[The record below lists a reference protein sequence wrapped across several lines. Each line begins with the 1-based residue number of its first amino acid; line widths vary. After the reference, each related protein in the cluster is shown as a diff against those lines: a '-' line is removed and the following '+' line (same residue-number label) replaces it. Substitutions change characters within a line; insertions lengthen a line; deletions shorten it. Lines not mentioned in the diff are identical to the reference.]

1 MSISNDRGA
10 LLTPRS
16 VAVVGASDNVNRV
29 GGRPIHYLRRF
40 GFKGAIYP
48 INPNREI
55 VQELKAYPDVASL
68 PETPDLVVV
77 VVPSDGVEAVIDA
90 CVARGV
96 PNAVIISSGFGET
109 GSEGREVEQRMVAR
123 AQQGGLRLLG
133 PNAQGVA
140 NFKTGAIANFST
152 IFMELPPEDGPIAVV
167 SQSGA
172 LSQMLYAFLRQ
183 SGYGLRYMTASGNDA
198 DLWAADIIQMVL
210 DDEDVRVILIYLESI
225 KNGPALAAALE
236 RARKNGVSVV
246 ALKTG
251 SSERG
256 RQSAMSHT
264 GAMATEDGVTRAFLR
279 AHGAWQVQGVREMV
293 EAVPLYL
300 KARDPGVGRVGVLS
314 HSGAVGVIC
323 ADTAERLKLE
333 MANLAP
339 ATQQTLEGILPSYGA
354 IQNPVDMTAG
364 LIGGGTMFGDTLR
377 AVANDP
383 SVDIVHVGMPV
394 AGPGYDVTGFAAA
407 AAATE
412 QETGKP
418 VTVSAPQSTIR
429 GVFKDA
435 GVVVYDDDVTAL
447 TSLRQYVEHRCLQAR
462 EGVDP
467 TDVPVS
473 IDPQSGA
480 ILDEAASLE
489 VLASAKLPVVDF
501 TVCQS
506 ADEAAAA
513 FSRFECAVVVKG
525 CADQIPHKSEHGLV
539 HLGLSRKD
547 DVHAAASDCLDR
559 MASMNI
565 SGRVIVAPM
574 HRGRHEMVIGA
585 KRDPS
590 IGPVIMLG
598 DGGTYVE
605 ALRDAVLLIPPF
617 SVSDA
622 LEAIEDLH
630 ISPIFKGVRGEQ
642 PMDTDAVAGAAVTLG
657 ALMIS
662 NPQIESIDM
671 NPVVLGDRG
680 AGILILDALITLS
693 ERSAS

>member
-1 MSISNDRGA
+1 MSRRGG

-40 GFKGAIYP
+40 GFEGTIYP
-48 INPNREI
+48 INPNRET
-55 VQELKAYPDVASL
+55 VQDLTAYPDVASL

-77 VVPSDGVEAVIDA
+77 VVPSDGVESVIDA
-90 CVARGV
+90 CVARHV

-109 GSEGREVEQRMVAR
+109 GPKGREVEQRMVAR
-123 AQQGGLRLLG
+123 AREGDLRLLG
-133 PNAQGVA
+133 PNAQGIA

-152 IFMELPPEDGPIAVV
+152 IFMELPPQDGPIAVV

-198 DLWAADIIQMVL
+198 DIWAADIIQMVL
-210 DDEDVRVILIYLESI
+210 DDEDVRVILVYLESI
-225 KNGPALAAALE
+225 KNGPALASALE
-236 RARKNGVSVV
+236 RARRNDVSVV

-251 SSERG
+251 ASERG
-256 RQSAMSHT
+256 RLSAMSHT

-279 AHGAWQVQGVREMV
+279 AHGAWQVEGVREMV

-300 KARDPGVGRVGVLS
+300 KAREPGIGRIGVLS

-323 ADTAERLKLE
+323 ADTAERL
-333 MANLAP
+333 NLAM
-339 ATQQTLEGILPSYGA
+339 ATLATKTQDTLSTILPSYGA

-383 SVDIVHVGMPV
+383 GVDVIHIGMPV

-429 GVFKDA
+429 DVFTDA

-447 TSLRQYVEHRCLQAR
+447 TALRQYVEHRGLQTRQNIDAQ
-462 EGVDP
+462 EIQ
-467 TDVPVS
+467 VS
-473 IDPQSGA
+473 IDGHTGPV
-480 ILDEAASLE
+480 LDEAASLRI
-489 VLASAKLPVVDF
+489 LQSAELPVIDF
-501 TVCQS
+501 TICHT
-506 ADEAAAA
+506 ADEAVSAL
-513 FSRFECAVVVKG
+513 SQYGSAVVVKG
-525 CADQIPHKSEHGLV
+525 CAEQIPHKSEHGLV
-539 HLGLSRKD
+539 HLGLSSKD
-547 DVHAAASDCLDR
+547 DVHAAAADCLER
-559 MASMNI
+559 MASMKI
-565 SGRVIVAPM
+565 VGKIIVAPM

-598 DGGTYVE
+598 DGGKYVE
-605 ALRDAVLLIPPF
+605 ALQDAVLLIPPF
-617 SVSDA
+617 SISDA
-622 LEAIEDLH
+622 LEAIDQLR
-630 ISPIFKGVRGEQ
+630 ISPIFNGVRGEP
-642 PMDTDAVAGAAVTLG
+642 PMDTEAVARAAVRLG

-662 NPQIESIDM
+662 NSEIESIDM
-671 NPVVLGDRG
+671 NPVVLGDQG
-680 AGILILDALITLS
+680 TGIAILDALITLK

>member
-1 MSISNDRGA
+1 MSRNRA

-40 GFKGAIYP
+40 GFEGPIYP
-48 INPNREI
+48 INPNRET
-55 VQELKAYPDVASL
+55 VQGLKAYPDVASL

-77 VVPSDGVEAVIDA
+77 VVPSDGVESIIDS
-90 CVARGV
+90 CISRNV

-109 GSEGREVEQRMVAR
+109 GSEGREVERRMVAR
-123 AQQGGLRLLG
+123 AHEGGLRLLG

-198 DLWAADIIQMVL
+198 DLWAADIIQMIL
-210 DDEDVRVILIYLESI
+210 DDEDVRIILVYLESI
-225 KNGPALAAALE
+225 KNGPALATALE
-236 RARKNGVSVV
+236 RARKNDVSVV

-279 AHGAWQVQGVREMV
+279 THGAWQVEGVREMV

-300 KARDPGVGRVGVLS
+300 KACGPGAGRIGVLS

-323 ADTAERLKLE
+323 ADTAERLNLD
-333 MANLAP
+333 MASLAP
-339 ATQQTLEGILPSYGA
+339 ETQERLATILPSYGA

-383 SVDIVHVGMPV
+383 GVDVVHIGMPV

-418 VTVSAPQSTIR
+418 VTVSAPQSSIR
-429 GVFKDA
+429 DVFKDA
-435 GVVVYDDDVTAL
+435 GVVIYDDDVTAL
-447 TSLRQYVEHRCLQAR
+447 TALRQYVGHRDLQAR
-462 EGVDP
+462 QS
-467 TDVPVS
+467 TDAADIHVS
-473 IDPQSGA
+473 FDRQSGA
-480 ILDEAASLE
+480 ILDEAASLD
-489 VLASAKLPVVDF
+489 VLAAAKLPIVDY
-501 TVCQS
+501 TVCYS
-506 ADEAAAA
+506 CDEATAAH
-513 FSRFECAVVVKG
+513 SHYDRAVVVKG
-525 CADQIPHKSEHGLV
+525 CSEQIPHKSEHGLV
-539 HLGLSRKD
+539 HLGLSTTD
-547 DVHAAASDCLDR
+547 DVHAAAADCIDR
-559 MASMNI
+559 MESMNI
-565 SGRVIVAPM
+565 AGKVIVAPM

-598 DGGTYVE
+598 DGGKYVE
-605 ALRDAVLLIPPF
+605 ALKDSALLIPPF
-617 SVSDA
+617 SVGDA
-622 LEAIEDLH
+622 LEAIGKLH
-630 ISPIFKGVRGEQ
+630 VSPIFKGVRGEP
-642 PMDTDAVAGAAVTLG
+642 PMDTEAAAKAAVQLG
-657 ALMIS
+657 ALMLS
-662 NPQIESIDM
+662 NTEIESIDM
-671 NPVVLGDRG
+671 NPVILGDQG
-680 AGILILDALITLS
+680 AGVLILDALITLS